1 MNIGNLFSTDAEP
14 PQDLLPTNLED
25 LLLCNDH
32 EFIECAYKLILMRS
46 ADAGGLQFYLARLRS
61 GVGKLQILG
70 ELSTSDE
77 ARMRG
82 ALLKGLSSRLKLQQ
96 LESVP
101 VLGPIFG
108 FLSRVAGD
116 SKATVRRKAIA
127 RETLAL
133 GNALSR
139 VIHREKQLES
149 EQLLFRHRQE
159 AFEAQQSM
167 FRQSLEDACRRQ
179 GAFEA
184 QQSMFRQSLEDACR
198 RQEAFEKQQLP
209 ALIQT
214 LSDLNQRQLANDN
227 DHDNLCKSV
236 PVALRK
242 ITRDAVEMRSTYET
256 LSRTIERQLAQIE
269 AAPQLKMLM
278 GDVGYLLGRVEF
290 VRREL
295 MFEMRYGTS
304 TTANVPDRLNVDPVI
319 ATPENLEIARKN
331 GVRLNLGC
339 GHVPLSGYL
348 NVDRRALPGVDIIAE
363 VDRLPFEKNEV
374 EEIFSAHLIG
384 HFPLEQLRRNLLAYW
399 FELLRPGGLFRAV
412 ASDAQAMIAAY
423 FAKEYPFERLREVT
437 FGGQDSGG
445 DFHYNMLTTESFA
458 ELLSE
463 AGFTDIRVI
472 AENRVN
478 GACRKF
484 ELTAR
489 RPYKES

>member
-159 AFEAQQSM
+159 
-167 FRQSLEDACRRQ
+167 
-179 GAFEA
+179 AFEA